1 MSDSLAGA
9 KVVEIAPE
17 VADIERM
24 ATLWN
29 KSLPD
34 DLPASTRALQWA
46 LAPHPDRQ
54 MALIA
59 LKRRSLLAWAIVGLQ
74 AGSTLGTIDA
84 IAPLA
89 RTGRKDSSG
98 LLMDAASGW
107 LRQRGA
113 TALQFGGGAYS
124 LLRGSPVPERHDEW
138 TGGVTRAVHTDG
150 ESDLALDLARYI
162 PPRDME
168 TVAGVVQTAQ
178 PRDADNLVELFAT
191 PERLR
196 VAATNAPATVDD
208 VALMREVASE
218 GRMSDL
224 MVLWTAN
231 GLEGIAHLIFPDSA
245 IPIDI
250 AYPYA
255 LPRAW
260 GAVVTI
266 LVRDSLSNGAIE
278 MLLDAA
284 ARRMHNNGIN
294 SSIALGIAAPQL
306 YARFG
311 YRRHRDWW
319 LRARTIES

>member
-9 KVVEIAPE
+9 KVVE
-17 VADIERM
+17 VAAADADLERM
-24 ATLWN
+24 ALLWN
-29 KSLPD
+29 QSLPD
-34 DLPASTRALQWA
+34 DLPASTRALRWS
-46 LAPHPDRQ
+46 LAPHLDRDF
-54 MALIA
+54 ALFA

-74 AGSTLGTIDA
+74 EGSTLGTIDA

-89 RTGRKDSSG
+89 KTGRKDSSG
-98 LLMDAASGW
+98 LMVDAASTW

-124 LLRGSPVPERHDEW
+124 LLRGSPVPERIDEW

-150 ESDLALDLARYI
+150 ESDLALDLARYT
-162 PPRDME
+162 PPSDLE

-178 PRDADNLVELFAT
+178 PRDADNLGELFSA
-191 PERLR
+191 PQLLR

-208 VALMREVASE
+208 VALMREVASV

-245 IPIDI
+245 TPIDI

-260 GAVVTI
+260 GAIATI
-266 LVRDSLSNGAIE
+266 LVRDTLSNGAVE

-306 YARFG
+306 YTRFG
-311 YRRHRDWW
+311 YKSHRAWW
-319 LRARTIES
+319 LRARAIES